1 MTKKDFFRVLIKV
14 FGLYSLI
21 LALFTFFPSQLSFV
35 LYEIELIGILI
46 VLGMLTFIVLI
57 FVFLIKKPDTIINWL
72 KLDQGFDEERIHFEK
87 LNVQNIIK
95 IAALIIGGLLLIDS
109 IPVFLSHTYFA
120 FKSDIAGS
128 GLDNKQYTK
137 WAISFLN
144 ILLGYLLVANFARIS
159 KWLKNKE
166 E

>member
-21 LALFTFFPSQLSFV
+21 LALFTFLPSQLSFI
-35 LYEIELIGILI
+35 LYEIDLIIILM

-57 FVFLIKKPDTIINWL
+57 FVLLIRKPDTIINWL

-87 LNVQNIIK
+87 LNIQNIIK
-95 IAALIIGGLLLIDS
+95 IAALIVGGLLLIDS
-109 IPVFLSHTYFA
+109 IPVFLSYTYYA

-128 GLDNKQYTK
+128 GLADIQNMK
-137 WAISFLN
+137 WATSFVN
-144 ILLGYLLVANFARIS
+144 ILLGYLLVANFERIS
-159 KWLKNKE
+159 RWFKSKE